1 MNNKKY
7 IDALK
12 NLALITQVGLSVI
25 TPIILG
31 VYMGQ
36 FIDKKLGTKGV
47 FSIIF
52 ILLGAGGGF
61 MNIFK
66 LAGGSRNKRK

>member
-1 MNNKKY
+1 MKNKNY
-7 IDALK
+7 RDALQ

-25 TPIILG
+25 TPILLG
-31 VYMGQ
+31 VYLGQ
-36 FIDKKLGTKGV
+36 FMDKKVGTKGV

-52 ILLGAGGGF
+52 IVLGAGAGF

-66 LAGGSRNKRK
+66 LAGGQRNKRK